1 MLRSPAL
8 AGNVCPR
15 SPLHNKPLP
24 GRPRSIS
31 LPATPDIAELP
42 GSLLLENQ
50 GFSPGSPV
58 AGSATSQTMKSVRS
72 VNVLSP
78 SLPGPRPGL
87 REPRSGIPQ
96 HKKTPSESIA
106 QRRAKARPA
115 QNHSPSSSEGKLTTC
130 SASTVEGLTSSNDSA
145 RARAGSDSGRSLR
158 PSPLIVERK
167 NWRASNNEAAVR
179 RNEVR
184 HIIPPPCTV
193 SPARDSVQ
201 ESVAASTVWVPEL
214 LRHCLSATTICLEG
228 FSDPNAESIRI

>member
-1 MLRSPAL
+1 
-8 AGNVCPR
+8 
-15 SPLHNKPLP
+15 
-24 GRPRSIS
+24 
-31 LPATPDIAELP
+31 
-42 GSLLLENQ
+42 
-50 GFSPGSPV
+50 
-58 AGSATSQTMKSVRS
+58 MKSVRS

-167 NWRASNNEAAVR
+167 NGRISNNEAAVR

-184 HIIPPPCTV
+184 HIIPPSLHRKPSERFCSRKRCRV
-193 SPARDSVQ
+193 NRLGS
-201 ESVAASTVWVPEL
+201 
-214 LRHCLSATTICLEG
+214 
-228 FSDPNAESIRI
+228 